1 MSVMDLDSLLHIK
14 KERFF
19 MSVWKKLLGWLERLD
34 TADARKSVADD
45 LKHVSKM
52 LFGLFLINCPG
63 FPATLVK
70 FLAERFEVPLDAVHV
85 SGWLLALLGVAAAL
99 VRSLAFLLECSA
111 PETEKKRGRKH
122 RK

>member
-1 MSVMDLDSLLHIK
+1 
-14 KERFF
+14 
-19 MSVWKKLLGWLERLD
+19 MSVWKNILGWLERLD

-45 LKHVSKM
+45 LRHVSKM

-63 FPATLVK
+63 FPSKVVE

-85 SGWLLALLGVAAAL
+85 SGWLLVLLGVAAAL
-99 VRSLAFLLECSA
+99 VRAVAFLLECSA
-111 PETEKKRGRKH
+111 PEKDKKHGKKH